1 MALFSITDIKFKT
14 DNRKNTNPLAKSD
27 NFNVDLLRYPE
38 DLGSLDKGHYMI
50 FHINMSQL
58 TNETYKCRTVGPQ
71 KKITTIGDV
80 GNSVASG
87 LKDTAKKI
95 DQTYAGDIGKTISNL
110 TKGVVDRALKSLP
123 PQATGAINYVGDV
136 ATAAGKSFMDIQ
148 ADNLTGFNIARKVN
162 TITDTIALYMPNTL
176 NFGHTQNYQEISRND
191 LLTSGAAI
199 YESLKD
205 VIGDPSKVGA
215 NLSPFLSQLL
225 KPGGELI
232 KSPGTVA
239 AIFAGK
245 FGIVNPR
252 LELLYQSPQRRSF
265 RFDFMFYPRSEQE
278 ALEVQRIIQKFK
290 YHQAPELK
298 RGTAGQFLVPPSDF
312 NIEFYYNGRV
322 NDNIPKI
329 KGPCILRNIDVDYA
343 PDGFRAYE
351 SFSGNDTLS
360 PGLGKT
366 GMPVGIRMGLAFEEL
381 EFMTK
386 DAYKGN
392 DV

>member
-14 DNRKNTNPLAKSD
+14 DNRKNTNTLSKSD
-27 NFNVDLLRYPE
+27 NFKVDVLRYPE

-50 FHINMSQL
+50 FHINVSQL

-80 GNSVASG
+80 GNAAKQTATGVANE
-87 LKDTAKKI
+87 
-95 DQTYAGDIGKTISNL
+95 YAGAIVETISNL
-110 TKGVVDRALKSLP
+110 SGGVAKSLKGALQSS
-123 PQATGAINYVGDV
+123 PQAIGAINYVGDV
-136 ATAAGKSFMDIQ
+136 ITSTIKPYADIPT
-148 ADNLTGFNIARKVN
+148 NLSGFNIARKVN

-176 NFGHTQNYQEISRND
+176 NFTHTQDYQEISRND
-191 LLTSGAAI
+191 VATSLSALH
-199 YESLKD
+199 ESLKD

-225 KPGGELI
+225 KPAGELI

-239 AIFAGK
+239 ALFAGQ

-252 LELLYQSPQRRSF
+252 LELIYRNPVRRNF

-298 RGTAGQFLVPPSDF
+298 TGTAGQFLVPPSDF
-312 NIEFYYNGRV
+312 NVEFYYNGRV

-329 KGPCILRNIDVDYA
+329 KGPCILRSIEVDYA

-360 PGLGKT
+360 PSLGKT

-386 DAYKGN
+386 DAYKEN